1 MKKILLLSLLALFLC
16 EVKRISEREVFE
28 EFQSFIKKYKKAYSS
43 LDEYMQRFDVFK
55 KNYIKVK
62 RANRKTQGVT
72 KFMDLTP
79 EEFRKKYLTTDV
91 KMINSLKAKGLP
103 PSKFSAPPD
112 SYDWRDHGAV
122 TPIKDEDSCPA
133 SWAFATVAALESQNI
148 IHHNDS
154 TLLSEQNLIDC
165 DSFDMRKFLF
175 IIFF

>member
-16 EVKRISEREVFE
+16 EVKRISDRELYE
-28 EFQSFIKKYKKAYSS
+28 EFQKFIKKSKKTYSS
-43 LDEYMQRFDVFK
+43 LDEYMQRFDVFT

-91 KMINSLKAKGLP
+91 KIINSLKTKGLP
-103 PSKFSAPPD
+103 QSEFSAPPD
-112 SYDWRDHGAV
+112 SYDWRDYDVV
-122 TPIKDEDSCPA
+122 TPVKDEQSCPA
-133 SWAFATVAALESQNI
+133 SWAFATIAALESQNI

-165 DSFDMRKFLF
+165 DTFDMSKLL
-175 IIFF
+175 IIIY